1 MPMLDWENAV
11 YDEWDAVHAGRY
23 YGMRHKETGER
34 HGIVRWV
41 LPDGCIEEST
51 WKNGEF
57 HGFYRVIENHPFM
70 SNEVKVELR
79 KENAQLC

>member
-1 MPMLDWENAV
+1 MLDWDNAV

-51 WKNGEF
+51 WKNG
-57 HGFYRVIENHPFM
+57 
-70 SNEVKVELR
+70 
-79 KENAQLC
+79 